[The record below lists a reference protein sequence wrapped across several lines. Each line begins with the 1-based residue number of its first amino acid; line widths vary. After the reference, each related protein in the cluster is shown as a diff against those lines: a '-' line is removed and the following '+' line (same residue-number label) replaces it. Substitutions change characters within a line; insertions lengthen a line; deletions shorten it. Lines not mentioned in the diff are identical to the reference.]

1 MEAFAKVQISIQF
14 FSPAPPCEDGGVEAG
29 EDHQSCSVAAAAN
42 DLWLQIVSHSLVML
56 CFVSAQL
63 D

>member
-1 MEAFAKVQISIQF
+1 MDAFENVQISILL
-14 FSPAPPCEDGGVEAG
+14 FSPREDGSVEAMD
-29 EDHQSCSVAAAAN
+29 DHQSCSVAAAAAN
-42 DLWLQIVSHSLVML
+42 DLWLQIVSHPLVML

>member
-1 MEAFAKVQISIQF
+1 MEAFANVQISIQF
-14 FSPAPPCEDGGVEAG
+14 TPPCEDGGVEAG
-29 EDHQSCSVAAAAN
+29 EDHQSCSVAAAAAN

>member
-1 MEAFAKVQISIQF
+1 MDAFANVRISILLF
-14 FSPAPPCEDGGVEAG
+14 VPCEDGIAEAR